1 MMNYWNQTSEEVLKG
16 LGVLGYGLS
25 QEEVETRR
33 RKHGFNALNEEEKD
47 GLLKVF
53 FSQFKDLLVIILIA
67 SAVLSAAFGKAE
79 SAVVIVMV
87 LLLNAVLGTMQHVK
101 AERSME
107 GLRKLSAPSVKTIR
121 DGRMQ
126 VLPSR
131 EVVPGDI
138 LLLEAGDMVS
148 ADGRLIE
155 SMGLIV
161 MESSLTGEAEGVPK
175 VTEAIDEVEVPIGDR
190 INMVHS
196 GSFVVKGRGTMVV
209 TSTGMATELGR
220 IAGLLSGTGDK
231 RTPLQKDLDDFSK
244 KLASGIMVLT
254 TLILISD
261 VLRGKPLMEALL
273 FGVSLAVA
281 AIPEALSTIVTVV
294 LSIGTGRMA
303 EEKAV
308 IRDLH
313 SVEVLGGVSVI
324 CTDKTGT
331 LTQNKM
337 TVTDTLVDG
346 EIIEGKSLDM
356 DDELTRDLIAAG
368 LLCSDAVTR
377 GNESFGDP
385 TETALVDL
393 GELYGMD
400 EELARSNHPR
410 LSELPFDSDRKLMST
425 LVDYKGKNIM
435 FMKGAPEVVLSRTE
449 RIRTSEGIRLFDEAA
464 RQSVLEMVEDL
475 SHQGKRVLAFSEKIM
490 DKEMLAEGDES
501 DMTFLGLIAL
511 IDPPRPEVQEAIR
524 TAADAGIRT
533 VMITG
538 DHKSTAAAIATK
550 LGILRAGDVVL
561 EGRDLDHMTDEGL
574 EYMVEK
580 TSVYARVSPEHKI
593 RIVRAWQDK
602 GKVVAM
608 TGDGVNDAP
617 ALKRSDI
624 GIAMG
629 ITGTEVAK
637 DASSMVLSDDNFGT
651 IVKAVASGRGI
662 YENIR
667 NAIRFLLSGNTSGI
681 LAVLMASL
689 AGLPAPFMPV
699 HLLFINL
706 VTDSL
711 PAIAIG
717 MEKPELGLMS
727 KPPRDIDAHILDKGF
742 IRSVAIDGTI
752 MALAVMAS
760 YVIGLGTG
768 NSSIAATMAF
778 LTLGLARLM
787 HGISSRTAG
796 SFLKAAGSRNHVLAG
811 SVLMGFALFY
821 LIFNVPFLGG
831 VFEVARVPLGYSIFA
846 VGMAFASF
854 GVIQVVRTFT
864 EWTAEKEGEAEV
876 Q

>member
-1 MMNYWNQTSEEVLKG
+1 MKNYWNQTSEEVLKG

-33 RKHGFNALNEEEKD
+33 LKHGFNALNEEEKD

-67 SAVLSAAFGKAE
+67 SAVLSAAFGKVE

-87 LLLNAVLGTMQHVK
+87 LMLNAVLGTMQHVK

-107 GLRKLSAPSVKTIR
+107 GLRKLSSPSVKAIR

-161 MESSLTGEAEGVPK
+161 MESSLTGEAEGVLK
-175 VTEAIDEVEVPIGDR
+175 ISEAIDEVEVPIGDR
-190 INMVHS
+190 VNMVHS

-209 TSTGMATELGR
+209 TATGMATELGK

-331 LTQNKM
+331 LTQNRM
-337 TVTDTLVDG
+337 TVTDAFVDG
-346 EIIEGKSLDM
+346 NLIEAKALDI
-356 DDELTRDLIAAG
+356 DDDLSRDLVAAG

-377 GNESFGDP
+377 GEESFGDP

-400 EELARSNHPR
+400 EELARSKHTR

-425 LVDYKGKNIM
+425 LVDYKGKNVM
-435 FMKGAPEVVLSRTE
+435 FMKGAPEVVLSRTTK
-449 RIRTSEGIRLFDEAA
+449 IRTSEGVRLFDEAS
-464 RQSVLEMVEDL
+464 RQSVLETVEEL
-475 SHQGKRVLAFSEKIM
+475 SIQGKRVLAFSEKIM
-490 DKEMLAEGDES
+490 DKDDIVDSDES
-501 DMTFLGLIAL
+501 NMTFIGLIAL
-511 IDPPRPEVQEAIR
+511 MDPPRPEVHEAIR

-538 DHKSTAAAIATK
+538 DHKSTASAIASK
-550 LGILRAGDVVL
+550 LGILRDGDVVL

-593 RIVRAWQDK
+593 RIVKAWQDK

-624 GIAMG
+624 GVAMG

-681 LAVLMASL
+681 LAVLLASL

-717 MEKPELGLMS
+717 MEKPEPGLMS

-760 YVIGLGTG
+760 YVTGLKTG
-768 NSSIAATMAF
+768 NSNIAATMAF
-778 LTLGLARLM
+778 LTLGLSRLL

-796 SFLKAAGSRNHVLAG
+796 SFLKSAGTRNHVLAG
-811 SVLMGFALFY
+811 SVIMGFALFY
-821 LIFNVPFLGG
+821 IIFNVPVLRG
-831 VFEVARVPLGYSIFA
+831 VFEVASIPTGYSIFA
-846 VGMAFASF
+846 VGMAFVSF
-854 GVIQVVRTFT
+854 ILVQTVRIIETHIPL
-864 EWTAEKEGEAEV
+864 KEGETTA
-876 Q
+876 

>member
-1 MMNYWNQTSEEVLKG
+1 MKNYWNQTSEEVLNG
-16 LGVLGYGLS
+16 LGVIGYGLS
-25 QEEVETRR
+25 GAEVKERR
-33 RKHGFNALNEEEKD
+33 EKHGPNALNEEEKD
-47 GLLKVF
+47 GLIKVF
-53 FSQFKDLLVIILIA
+53 FSQFKDLLVVILML
-67 SAVLSAAFGKAE
+67 SAILSAAFGKGE

-101 AERSME
+101 AERSMD
-107 GLRKLSAPSVKTIR
+107 GLRKLSAPNVKAIR
-121 DGRMQ
+121 DGKMI

-161 MESSLTGEAEGVPK
+161 MESSLTGEAEGVLK
-175 VTEAIDEVEVPIGDR
+175 STEAVDEMEVPIGDR
-190 INMVHS
+190 LNMVHS
-196 GSFVVKGRGTMVV
+196 GSFVVKGRGTMAV
-209 TSTGMATELGR
+209 TSTGMATELGK
-220 IAGLLSGTGDK
+220 IAGLLSGSGDK

-244 KLASGIMVLT
+244 KLASGIMILT

-346 EIIEGKSLDM
+346 EIIEGTSLDM

-377 GNESFGDP
+377 GTESFGDP

-393 GELYGMD
+393 GELYGID
-400 EELARSNHPR
+400 EEMARDNHPR
-410 LSELPFDSDRKLMST
+410 LSELAFDSDRKLMST
-425 LVDYKGKNIM
+425 LVEYRGKKIM
-435 FMKGAPEVVLSRTE
+435 FMKGAPEVVLSRTTM
-449 RIRTSEGIRLFDEAA
+449 IRTSNGTKHFDESS
-464 RQSVLEMVEDL
+464 RHSILEKVESL
-475 SHQGKRVLAFSEKIM
+475 SLQGKRVLAFAEKAM
-490 DKEMLAEGDES
+490 DKEVLVEGDES
-501 DMTFLGLIAL
+501 DMTFIGLIAL
-511 IDPPRPEVQEAIR
+511 MDPPRPEVHEAIR
-524 TAADAGIRT
+524 MASDAGIRT

-538 DHKSTAAAIATK
+538 DHKSTAAAIASK
-550 LGILRAGDVVL
+550 LGILRDGDVVL

-574 EYMVEK
+574 EYMVER

-593 RIVRAWQDK
+593 RIVKAWQDN

-617 ALKRSDI
+617 ALKQADI
-624 GIAMG
+624 GVAMG

-717 MEKPELGLMS
+717 MEKPQQGLMA

-760 YVIGLGTG
+760 YVAGLKTG
-768 NSSIAATMAF
+768 NSNIAATMAF
-778 LTLGLARLM
+778 LTLGLSRLL
-787 HGISSRTAG
+787 HGISSRTSG
-796 SFLKAAGSRNHVLAG
+796 SFLKSAGTRNHILAG
-811 SVLMGFALFY
+811 SVIMGFALFY
-821 LIFNVPFLGG
+821 IIFNVPVLRG
-831 VFEVARVPLGYSIFA
+831 VFEVSSIPSGYSIFA
-846 VGMAFASF
+846 VGMAFVSF
-854 GVIQVVRTFT
+854 LLVQTVRLAADRIFSAKAET
-864 EWTAEKEGEAEV
+864 EFR
-876 Q
+876 

>member
-1 MMNYWNQTSEEVLKG
+1 MKNYWNQTSEEVLKG

-33 RKHGFNALNEEEKD
+33 LKHGFNALNEEEKD

-67 SAVLSAAFGKAE
+67 SAVLSAAFGKVE

-87 LLLNAVLGTMQHVK
+87 LMLNAVLGTMQHVK

-107 GLRKLSAPSVKTIR
+107 GLRKLSSPSVKAIR

-161 MESSLTGEAEGVPK
+161 MESSLTGEAEGVLK
-175 VTEAIDEVEVPIGDR
+175 ISEAIDEVEVPIGDR
-190 INMVHS
+190 VNMVHS

-209 TSTGMATELGR
+209 TATGMATELGK

-331 LTQNKM
+331 LTQNRM
-337 TVTDTLVDG
+337 TVTDAFVDRNL
-346 EIIEGKSLDM
+346 IEAKALDI
-356 DDELTRDLIAAG
+356 DDDLSRDLVAAG

-377 GNESFGDP
+377 GEESFGDP

-400 EELARSNHPR
+400 EELARSKHTR

-425 LVDYKGKNIM
+425 LVDYKGKNVM
-435 FMKGAPEVVLSRTE
+435 FMKGAPEVVLSRTTG
-449 RIRTSEGIRLFDEAA
+449 IRTSEGVRLFDEAS
-464 RQSVLEMVEDL
+464 RQSVLDKVEEL
-475 SHQGKRVLAFSEKIM
+475 SIQGKRVLAFSEKIM
-490 DKEMLAEGDES
+490 DKDDIVDSDES
-501 DMTFLGLIAL
+501 NMTFIGLIAL
-511 IDPPRPEVQEAIR
+511 MDPPRPEVHEAIR

-538 DHKSTAAAIATK
+538 DHKSTASAIASK
-550 LGILRAGDVVL
+550 LGILRDGDVVL

-593 RIVRAWQDK
+593 RIVKAWQDK

-624 GIAMG
+624 GVAMG

-681 LAVLMASL
+681 LAVLLASL

-717 MEKPELGLMS
+717 MEKPEPGLMS

-760 YVIGLGTG
+760 YMIGLRTG
-768 NSSIAATMAF
+768 SSSIAATMAF
-778 LTLGLARLM
+778 LTLGLARLL
-787 HGISSRTAG
+787 HGISSRTSG
-796 SFLKAAGSRNHVLAG
+796 SFFKSAGSRNHVLSG

-821 LIFNVPFLGG
+821 LIFNVPLLRG
-831 VFEVARVPLGYSIFA
+831 VFEVASIPSGYSIFA
-846 VGMAFASF
+846 VGMALVSFAT
-854 GVIQVVRTFT
+854 VQVARMFFERVPAM
-864 EWTAEKEGEAEV
+864 AENAEA
-876 Q
+876 